1 MYSLVV
7 NAFHM
12 WGGGDTLTLTHTSW
26 SNTQILHKQYCLPMI
41 FSSLMRQLSLAHT
54 QTRVVQC
61 LWFRTKEWPLKGIM
75 GWNKAQWGP
84 SSCRLLPGNTVGLFI
99 CYNAMYVSLCHLAG
113 ASLRPVVDQW
123 QCQIPRLSLPVDQ
136 VRQSL
141 PNNPA
146 LCYSSPDF
154 FFLFSSVL
162 EVCGCTSFFFFTF
175 SVGRKFFV
183 MGYLTLRQ
191 CSLVKWETFSSLMS
205 SLYGAIKET
214 LKMCHLRLYLSS
226 RLFVCFELLCPSFS
240 VYAANFLH
248 PSIGTKLKHRISF
261 S

>member
-1 MYSLVV
+1 MYVFARELMTITCIHLLLTLSTC
-7 NAFHM
+7 
-12 WGGGDTLTLTHTSW
+12 GGGDTLTLTHTSW

-154 FFLFSSVL
+154 FLFSSVL
-162 EVCGCTSFFFFTF
+162 EVCGCTSFFFFFYIFCREKVFCHGIFNITTMLTCKMRDIFIFNVELVWCNQRNIKNVSLAFVSFKSSFRVFWTF
-175 SVGRKFFV
+175 V
-183 MGYLTLRQ
+183 
-191 CSLVKWETFSSLMS
+191 SLFL
-205 SLYGAIKET
+205 G
-214 LKMCHLRLYLSS
+214 
-226 RLFVCFELLCPSFS
+226 VC
-240 VYAANFLH
+240 
-248 PSIGTKLKHRISF
+248 R
-261 S
+261 